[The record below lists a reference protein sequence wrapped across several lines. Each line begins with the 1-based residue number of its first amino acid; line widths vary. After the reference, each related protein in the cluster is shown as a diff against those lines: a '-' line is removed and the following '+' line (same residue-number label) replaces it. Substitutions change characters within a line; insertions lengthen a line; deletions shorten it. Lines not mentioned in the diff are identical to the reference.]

1 MAACSAAKLVAESC
15 RSCSSSIEICTVG
28 KFYGQMVILIRS
40 IEAWNF
46 TKNTILKL
54 ANSIKTDFLFAALNL
69 NTIVQK
75 KIPKMQVLWM
85 ML

>member
-1 MAACSAAKLVAESC
+1 
-15 RSCSSSIEICTVG
+15 
-28 KFYGQMVILIRS
+28 MVILIRS

-75 KIPKMQVLWM
+75 KIPKNQVLWM